1 VVFPGLSDAEVLR
14 LVNQHTPGGQE
25 QSLSEEAVELHELH
39 EESILSA
46 EQSLG
51 EQSVGRLVASPDERG
66 GRASAAMARRSL
78 VGRLSPTPLLDE
90 PSLSAARNSGASRN
104 TGGSSAAGDVAE
116 ASVERRRRRSF
127 GDVATQPSDPLADL
141 MQLSTGQRRRI
152 LERQASG
159 MHHSQAYELEG
170 LTRQAAAPESSS
182 SKPSRFALRRAN
194 TTSPRASPAVGASQ
208 KVRRQSSGAVLD
220 SGGGD
225 SERRSSGDRRSSGET
240 SGTSGARNL
249 AAAAGAATFAFAA
262 RQARN
267 AGDVVRWAS
276 LPGAMGAADQSVL
289 DVDEMRQV
297 ARHASLLSPYISVHL
312 PAYLG
317 RWRASA
323 PSGCRRRS
331 RAGAAATRR
340 AAARRPQP

>member
-1 VVFPGLSDAEVLR
+1 MVFPGLSDAEVLR

-25 QSLSEEAVELHELH
+25 QSLSDEAVQLH

-51 EQSVGRLVASPDERG
+51 EQSVGRLVASQDERG

-78 VGRLSPTPLLDE
+78 VGRLSPTAALDE
-90 PSLSAARNSGASRN
+90 PSLSAARNSG
-104 TGGSSAAGDVAE
+104 GSWAAGDVAE

-127 GDVATQPSDPLADL
+127 GDVATQPSDPLSDL

-159 MHHSQAYELEG
+159 MHHSQAYEREG

-240 SGTSGARNL
+240 SGTSGARNF

-297 ARHASLLSPYISVHL
+297 ARHASLLSPYVSVHL

-317 RWRASA
+317 R
-323 PSGCRRRS
+323 
-331 RAGAAATRR
+331 
-340 AAARRPQP
+340 

>member
-1 VVFPGLSDAEVLR
+1 MVFPGLSDAEVLR

-25 QSLSEEAVELHELH
+25 QSLSEEAVQLH
-39 EESILSA
+39 EETILSA

-78 VGRLSPTPLLDE
+78 VGRLSPTTLLDE
-90 PSLSAARNSGASRN
+90 PSLSAARNSGGGASWA
-104 TGGSSAAGDVAE
+104 GGDVAE

-159 MHHSQAYELEG
+159 MHHTQAFELEG

-317 RWRASA
+317 R
-323 PSGCRRRS
+323 
-331 RAGAAATRR
+331 
-340 AAARRPQP
+340 

>member
-1 VVFPGLSDAEVLR
+1 MVFPGLSDAEVLR

-25 QSLSEEAVELHELH
+25 QSLSDEAVQLH

-51 EQSVGRLVASPDERG
+51 EQSVGRLVASQDERG

-78 VGRLSPTPLLDE
+78 VGRLSPTAALDE
-90 PSLSAARNSGASRN
+90 PSLSAARNSG
-104 TGGSSAAGDVAE
+104 GSWAAGDVAE

-127 GDVATQPSDPLADL
+127 GDVATQPSDPLSDL

-159 MHHSQAYELEG
+159 MHHSQAYEREG

-208 KVRRQSSGAVLD
+208 KVRRQSSGAVLN
-220 SGGGD
+220 SD
-225 SERRSSGDRRSSGET
+225 SERRSSGTQRSSGDA

-297 ARHASLLSPYISVHL
+297 ARHASLLSPYVSVHL

-317 RWRASA
+317 R
-323 PSGCRRRS
+323 
-331 RAGAAATRR
+331 
-340 AAARRPQP
+340 